1 MKKLEIITSNITSK
15 EASLIQKKYP
25 HKDLSLLNNCHI
37 HKLYYQNSFLGFV
50 AVSIINNKTIIEDI
64 AYLKNKELLQ
74 PLISHLLKK
83 VILENAVYYNEEKDF
98 EPIYQDLFNTFKF
111 EKTNKELCLE

>member
-1 MKKLEIITSNITSK
+1 MKKLEIISTNITSK

-25 HKDLSLLNNCHI
+25 QKDLSLLNNYFI

-50 AVSIINNKTIIEDI
+50 ALSNIHNKTIIEDI
-64 AYLKNKELLQ
+64 GYLKNRELLQ

-83 VILENAVYYNEEKDF
+83 VVLENAVFYNEEKDF
-98 EPIYQDLFNTFKF
+98 EPIYQELFNTFKF